1 MDNHYIITKY
11 CLNSSNMN
19 LSFEEITK
27 DFKTIKPSLIPIL
40 DISLASM
47 LGKYLYRYGIL
58 KKWNCSSNL
67 LEEILLSIKSNYPIL
82 EKIINSNIEKIKFDT
97 QEAKNNFE
105 DPSSLKFEDRITDTI
120 LELYKENT
128 INFDKFDQKC
138 MMDLITF
145 KYEILKLITDSKSI
159 YKIKWNEINKN
170 LEILEDILINNF
182 EELEDEPM
190 FQDTISMIEKIN
202 TAAEKEIKLLI
213 TYTLEL
219 INTGKEFCK
228 NANSIEDVYIYEDM
242 KKTIKKKF
250 NKQIDEIYYKNVMLY
265 NFSTEIRNALLEMFE
280 VEKSMHRL
288 ALTFSEIETI

>member
-1 MDNHYIITKY
+1 
-11 CLNSSNMN
+11 MN